1 MIRTIDG
8 FAFTDQPFFDTAFIH
23 QNHIQSIGGNYS
35 IKKEADMIR
44 PTNDFFRYEF
54 DTLGRLTETFEVRF
68 KNDRKDTLFNHYE
81 YNSNGKIVLH
91 RKTEN
96 GGITAYHYV
105 YDSLGRVIKT
115 EHRREILDSLG
126 RLSQSL
132 LINSETMKY
141 QAIEHGYRKTVF
153 NNYNLPYLEQTEKWT
168 PEGYLIEETQRMKM
182 ASSEYK
188 KKYTYGEGGLPGSIA
203 FVYNDSE
210 IPYEEWRFRYD
221 KFGNVIEKLVFK
233 NGKEVNNLQIIY
245 DTKTA
250 LLSATIQQET
260 NANYMLILRF
270 QEYCFYPHE

>member
-1 MIRTIDG
+1 MICTIDG
-8 FAFTDQPFFDTAFIH
+8 NAFTDQPFFDTTFIH
-23 QNHIQSIGGNYS
+23 RNHIQAINGTYS

-44 PTNDFFRYEF
+44 QTDDFFRYEF
-54 DTLGRLTETFEVRF
+54 DTLGRLVETFEVRF
-68 KNDRKDTLFNHYE
+68 KNNHKDTIFNHYE
-81 YNSNGKIVLH
+81 YNTQGKITLH
-91 RKTEN
+91 RKTES
-96 GGITAYHYV
+96 GGITAFHNF

-141 QAIEHGYRKTVF
+141 QTFEYGYKKTVY
-153 NNYNLPYLEQTEKWT
+153 NNYNLPYLEQTEKRT
-168 PEGYLIEETQRMKM
+168 PEGYLIEQTQRMKM

-188 KKYTYGEGGLPGSIA
+188 KKFVYGEGGLPGSIA

-221 KFGNVIEKLVFK
+221 KFGNVIEKLVYK

-245 DTKTA
+245 DTKTE
-250 LLSATIQQET
+250 LLSATIQQEANT
-260 NANYMLILRF
+260 NYLLILRF
-270 QEYCFYPHE
+270 QEYCYYPH